1 MRDISKKTS
10 KFKIIIIFIILVI
23 IVIINFVPIS
33 SERIIIMKENII
45 YGNPKKCSGVEVI
58 TFDYARK
65 RCKLC
70 NRFFIASSS
79 IRICDNCSKLT
90 HRCDIC
96 GEIKE
101 ATLQDI

>member
-1 MRDISKKTS
+1 MRSIS

-33 SERIIIMKENII
+33 SEKIIIMKGNII
-45 YGNPKKCSGVEVI
+45 YGKLKKCSGVEVI
-58 TFDYARK
+58 TFDYERN

-70 NRFFIASSS
+70 NSFFIGSSS
-79 IRICDNCSKLT
+79 IRICDNCSNLT

-96 GEIKE
+96 GKIKE
-101 ATLQDI
+101 TTLQDI